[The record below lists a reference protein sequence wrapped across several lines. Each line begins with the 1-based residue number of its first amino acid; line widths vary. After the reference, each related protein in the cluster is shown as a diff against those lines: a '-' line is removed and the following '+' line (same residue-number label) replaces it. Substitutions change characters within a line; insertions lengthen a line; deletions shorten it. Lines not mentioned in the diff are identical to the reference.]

1 MSPAEQRISVSHPTR
16 MSAFRASR
24 TLLNRV
30 PESPH
35 QFHYHEGKTPFW
47 RKFREMFS
55 LNPYVFLM

>member
-1 MSPAEQRISVSHPTR
+1 